1 MKNTVEVINNLTDE
15 LANLS
20 AKIGSLESF
29 LVSKDYQELTCTQ
42 KGLLEEQHTAMKKYK
57 ETLLK
62 RLVDLRYQ
70 EKREKEMTCE
80 PTPEVINCASCR
92 HYRKVTCNHGALK
105 NENCWEAK
113 DGTPAD

>member
-29 LVSKDYQELTCTQ
+29 LVSKDFQEVTSNQ
-42 KGLLEEQHTAMKKYK
+42 RALLAEQHTNMKSYK

-62 RLVDLRYQ
+62 RLIDLRYQ
-70 EKREKEMTCE
+70 EKRESLEDLERRATMQE
-80 PTPEVINCASCR
+80 PAN
-92 HYRKVTCNHGALK
+92 
-105 NENCWEAK
+105 
-113 DGTPAD
+113 GTPTD

>member
-1 MKNTVEVINNLTDE
+1 MKNTEEVINNLTDE

-42 KGLLEEQHTAMKKYK
+42 KGLLVEQHTDMKAYK

-70 EKREKEMTCE
+70 EKREALEDMERRATMQE
-80 PTPEVINCASCR
+80 PAN
-92 HYRKVTCNHGALK
+92 
-105 NENCWEAK
+105 
-113 DGTPAD
+113 GTPAD